1 MRGMAYTF
9 GCMQV
14 VVATALLAGCTD
26 KNPLFQVDGG
36 TDTGGGSTAQSA
48 GETTAVTPT
57 SEPTSAGP
65 TSAGPASDAG
75 TGGPASDGSSG
86 APGTSGSEGTGTP
99 LTSGTGTVDSSSG
112 GMVDTGGSESGVND
126 KCGDGTVDL
135 DLGEECD
142 EGANNGNGGVC
153 SPVCTNNV
161 CGDKYVGPG
170 EQCDLGGQNGGG
182 SKCREDCQLTV
193 CGDGYIGGEEGC
205 DSGPSNGKD
214 VGLCSHDCTQIV
226 EDKLF
231 LCATQP
237 KLGKLFD
244 GMVAGLAGADS
255 LCSTGCEGE
264 YKAMLVG
271 GGRVASAVPYTGE
284 GRADWVLKPYTAYY
298 RKGGPVV
305 FVTGKEQLL
314 GVIGGADA
322 PLSSSIGVLAGPV
335 WTGLKNDWTSAG
347 NTCLGWSAS
356 DPNNFGN
363 VGDGLATTNGKYI
376 NAGEKHCGNMATIYC
391 AQQ

>member
-1 MRGMAYTF
+1 MRVMTYTF
-9 GCMQV
+9 GCLQGV
-14 VVATALLAGCTD
+14 VVTALLAGCTGE
-26 KNPLFQVDGG
+26 NPLFQIDDGSG
-36 TDTGGGSTAQSA
+36 TGGGSTAQSA
-48 GETTAVTPT
+48 GETTAITPT

-65 TSAGPASDAG
+65 TSAGPASDGG

-99 LTSGTGTVDSSSG
+99 LTSGTVDSSSG
-112 GMVDTGGSESGVND
+112 GTLDTGGSESGAND
-126 KCGDGTVDL
+126 KCGDGMVDL

-142 EGANNGNGGVC
+142 AGADNGTGGVC
-153 SPVCTNNV
+153 SPNCTINE
-161 CGDKYVGPG
+161 CGDQYVGPG
-170 EQCDLGGQNGGG
+170 EECDFGGQNGGG

-193 CGDGYIGGEEGC
+193 CGDGYTGGEESC
-205 DSGPSNGKD
+205 DSGPKNGKD
-214 VGLCSHDCTQIV
+214 VGLCSYDCTQMI
-226 EDKLF
+226 EEKLF
-231 LCATQP
+231 LCMTAP
-237 KLGKLFD
+237 KPGKLFD

-255 LCSTGCEGE
+255 LCSMGCEGE

-298 RKGGPVV
+298 RKGGSVV

-314 GVIGGADA
+314 GVVGGADA
-322 PLSSSIGVLAGPV
+322 PLSSPIGGLAGPV
-335 WTGLKNDWTSAG
+335 WTGLKSDWTSAE
-347 NTCLGWSAS
+347 NTCLGWVAN

-363 VGDGLATTNGKYI
+363 VGDALATTNGKYI
-376 NAGEKHCGNMATIYC
+376 SAGEKHCGSLAAIYC